1 MSKFKTQLE
10 KSEHFYKYETKR
22 LKEYKGKFLEETSN
36 LPKAQR
42 EELLNLYDWSIKASS
57 IKSRN
62 YTILKQLKNEQ
73 D

>member
-1 MSKFKTQLE
+1 MSKFKTQVE

-22 LKEYKGKFLEETSN
+22 LNGYKNDIKMLIQE
-36 LPKAQR
+36 LPK
-42 EELLNLYDWSIKASS
+42 EKIEKILHTLDWVIISS
-57 IKSRN
+57 SVKSRN

>member
-1 MSKFKTQLE
+1 MSKFKTQVE
-10 KSEHFYKYETKR
+10 KSEHFYKYETQR
-22 LKEYKGKFLEETSN
+22 LKEYKHNIKMLVQS
-36 LPKAQR
+36 LPKEQM
-42 EELLNLYDWSIKASS
+42 EEILHNVDWAIKASS